1 MMVMVV
7 VRAVTIGITGPDN
20 DAGSI
25 SAIITVMV
33 VVMMMMVVLYKKLSH
48 SYLRR
53 VCGFINS
60 LQLFHGIRYGF

>member
-1 MMVMVV
+1 MVMVFIP
-7 VRAVTIGITGPDN
+7 AIPITGRDN

-33 VVMMMMVVLYKKLSH
+33 VVMMMMMMVLYKKLSH

-60 LQLFHGIRYGF
+60 LQLFHGIRNGF

>member
-1 MMVMVV
+1 MVMVFIP
-7 VRAVTIGITGPDN
+7 AIPITGRDN

-60 LQLFHGIRYGF
+60 LQLFHGIRNGF